1 MAYPHRHL
9 LGIAPLTRVDI
20 AGLLDAAQAMVD
32 GHVPAGLAG
41 RIQIDAFFENSTR
54 TLMSFAL
61 AGKKLGLHVLDFGVA
76 RSSVAKGETLADTA
90 RTLAAL
96 GADVIVMRHGA
107 PGAAE
112 EVAQAVG
119 HTSGRGGCAV
129 VNAGDGVNE
138 HPTQALIDAFVLR
151 RRFGT
156 LDGLTVAIC
165 GDIRHSRVARSNML
179 LLTRMGAHVRVTG
192 PTGLLPPGAI
202 PEGVSIVPDLE
213 DAISGV
219 DAVMMLRVQHE
230 RMAER
235 LHLSAN
241 DYHARYGLNSAR
253 LALAAR
259 HAVVMHPGP
268 VNRDVEIAGTLADDP
283 ACSVILEQVAMGV
296 PVRMACLAA
305 VLG

>member
-9 LGIAPLTRVDI
+9 LGIAPLDSVDI
-20 AGLLDAAQAMVD
+20 GSLLDAAQAMAD
-32 GHVPAGLAG
+32 GHVPGDLAG
-41 RIQIDAFFENSTR
+41 RVQIDAFFENSTR

-61 AGKKLGLHVLDFGVA
+61 AGKRLGLHVLDFGVA

-119 HTSGRGGCAV
+119 HKVGSGGCAV

-138 HPTQALIDAFVLR
+138 HPTQALIDALVLR

-179 LLTRMGAHVRVTG
+179 LLSRMGAHVRVTG
-192 PTGLLPPGAI
+192 PAGLLPDR
-202 PEGVSIVPDLE
+202 EVPDGVAIVSELE

-235 LHLSAN
+235 LHLPPDA
-241 DYHARYGLNSAR
+241 YHAEYGLTSVR
-253 LALAAR
+253 LALAAK

-283 ACSVILEQVAMGV
+283 ARSVILEQVAMGV

-305 VLG
+305 VLA

>member
-1 MAYPHRHL
+1 MAFPHRHL

-20 AGLLDAAQAMVD
+20 AGLLDAAQAIVD
-32 GHVPAGLAG
+32 DHLPAGLAG
-41 RIQIDAFFENSTR
+41 RVQIDAFFENSTR

-119 HTSGRGGCAV
+119 PTTGRGGCAV

-179 LLTRMGAHVRVTG
+179 LLTRMGVRVRVAG
-192 PTGLLPPGAI
+192 PTDLLPQGAI
-202 PEGVSIVPDLE
+202 PQGVTIVPDLE

-235 LHLSAN
+235 LHLSAD
-241 DYHARYGLNSAR
+241 DYHARYGLTSTR
-253 LALAAR
+253 LALAAN
-259 HAVVMHPGP
+259 HAVVLHPGP

-283 ACSVILEQVAMGV
+283 ARSVILEQVTMGV

-305 VLG
+305 VLA